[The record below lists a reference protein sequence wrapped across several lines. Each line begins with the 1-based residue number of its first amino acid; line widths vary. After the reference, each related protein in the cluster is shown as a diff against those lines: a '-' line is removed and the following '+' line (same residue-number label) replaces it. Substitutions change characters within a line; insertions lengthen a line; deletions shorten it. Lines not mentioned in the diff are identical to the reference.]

1 MYETILL
8 PLDGSHADK
17 PIIAHVTALA
27 TRLESRVVLFR
38 VVTGP
43 QAEFRG
49 ADAGGAQVD
58 ECRAYLEAVRHGFE
72 AAGVPAQ
79 AELAYGDPATEIVK
93 WIAHHG
99 CDLVAMGTHGHRWLG
114 DMLLGVTA
122 SKVQHGVSVPVLL
135 LRAR

>member
-8 PLDGSHADK
+8 PLDGSQADK

-27 TRLESRVVLFR
+27 ARVGSRVVLLR

-49 ADAGGAQVD
+49 QDAGGAQVE
-58 ECRAYLEAVRHGFE
+58 ECRAYLEAVRSTFE

-79 AELAYGDPATEIVK
+79 VELAYGDPSTEIVK
-93 WIAHHG
+93 WIERNG
-99 CDLVAMGTHGHRWLG
+99 CDLVAMGTHGHRWLS
-114 DMLLGVTA
+114 DMFLGVTA
-122 SKVQHGVSVPVLL
+122 IKVQHAVSVPVLL